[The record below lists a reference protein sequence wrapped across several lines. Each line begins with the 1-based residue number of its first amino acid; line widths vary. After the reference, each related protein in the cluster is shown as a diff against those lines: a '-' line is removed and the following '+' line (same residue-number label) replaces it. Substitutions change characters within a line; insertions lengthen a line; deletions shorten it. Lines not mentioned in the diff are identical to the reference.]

1 MKTNDELQKDVMAEI
16 KWDPLLRGVATEI
29 GVTAKDGVVTLSGL
43 VDSYSKKL
51 AAEHAAQRVQG
62 VKVVAVDLEVKLG
75 SIGRKTDIEIAETI
89 KNALRWN
96 SAVNDD
102 EIEIKVDNGWVYLDG
117 TVNWEYER
125 RAAQRS
131 VEDLIGVRGV
141 TNNLTIKSQAIDPKE
156 IKGKIAAAFHRS
168 ATIDSSSITI
178 DVSGSRVTLKGT
190 VRSWMEREDAEKA
203 VWSSPGVLVVDNRIQ
218 IDTEVFA

>member
-125 RAAQRS
+125 KAAQRS

-156 IKGKIAAAFHRS
+156 IKDKIAAAFHRS

-178 DVSGSRVTLKGT
+178 DVSGSRVTLKGA